1 MNKNLNK
8 CSKKKLKKKIM
19 ILKIMMTQTN
29 ISKIQKSSFQILNN
43 RMNPTSTPR
52 ILIIKE
58 TRMATRIDRILSLK
72 EKACT
77 IHLDHDL
84 KIIKRMTI
92 LNNHINQ
99 ISKPSHGNQIKV
111 KALVTH
117 NKMDINMKRVMIIMR
132 NNIQISKTLTIP
144 RIIM

>member
-1 MNKNLNK
+1 
-8 CSKKKLKKKIM
+8 M

-29 ISKIQKSSFQILNN
+29 ISKIQKSSFQILTN

-58 TRMATRIDRILSLK
+58 TRMATRIDRIL
-72 EKACT
+72 
-77 IHLDHDL
+77 LDHDL